1 MTRGFGALCKGTK
14 NTTLA
19 PLFLVGRLAQSSTP
33 HLAKNTELYAMKAGT
48 PIVKLFNIWHFMN
61 KVALFHSQLCV
72 GLDVWHKR
80 FYVNQ
85 RT

>member
-1 MTRGFGALCKGTK
+1 MCSCQQSRGC
-14 NTTLA
+14 
-19 PLFLVGRLAQSSTP
+19 P
-33 HLAKNTELYAMKAGT
+33 AKASAKSTELYTMPKAG
-48 PIVKLFNIWHFMN
+48 PSIVKLFNIWHFMN